1 MEKRY
6 AVAQIHTYECC
17 GKVNVMYY
25 ILIHVLPMLRNIQ
38 NNDLSTLK
46 FKVIQVK
53 PLQKVDQHRKTADT
67 LVNDAKCSP
76 SGRLW

>member
-6 AVAQIHTYECC
+6 AVAQIHMYECC

-38 NNDLSTLK
+38 NNDL
-46 FKVIQVK
+46 
-53 PLQKVDQHRKTADT
+53 
-67 LVNDAKCSP
+67 
-76 SGRLW
+76 